1 MALGILE
8 NIQEQGLIDNLLK
21 MEHNSAEYL
30 HTLVEALR
38 FSSMCP
44 LRILADPDSKL
55 EGLPSQVIILLCHT
69 GWRLSRLYSHG
80 SDSQHYVTDPDLQY
94 VPVKE
99 LLDKVW

>member
-1 MALGILE
+1 
-8 NIQEQGLIDNLLK
+8 
-21 MEHNSAEYL
+21 
-30 HTLVEALR
+30 
-38 FSSMCP
+38 MCP

-55 EGLPSQVIILLCHT
+55 EGLPSQVILLRYT

-99 LLDKVW
+99 LLDKVC